1 MKKLH
6 NRHLIRKNV
15 LSKRRKNR
23 RENIIANGD
32 KPKNELMWR
41 KMEIRFSLFALI
53 ISLLTFAW
61 TIYQDYKNNQEEIV
75 INSFNPTLDTNV
87 SFKKIEL
94 PKSPYI
100 VTMRIGI
107 LLTNTNEKTVTLT
120 NYRLEQ
126 VEKTDFD
133 INSQY
138 PSFYSGMDQ
147 GFSDENGTSQD
158 LPFILK
164 KGESKLVYF
173 NTGVLINNNVFE
185 KINEVYKIENER
197 DIPENIV
204 LTYRE
209 LLYYL
214 VKAQTDLYGN
224 KIEGNTYKSDE
235 GEIFFHQI
243 IDIEKGDFPI
253 FSLTFK
259 SVNGT
264 YFKHIFYEYK
274 QENF

>member
-6 NRHLIRKNV
+6 NRRLIRKNV
-15 LSKRRKNR
+15 LSNRRKNR
-23 RENIIANGD
+23 RENIIANEATQ
-32 KPKNELMWR
+32 KKELVWR

-53 ISLLTFAW
+53 ISLLTFSW
-61 TIYQDYKNNQEEIV
+61 TLYQDYKNNQEEIV
-75 INSFNPTLDTNV
+75 INSFTPTLDTNV
-87 SFKKIEL
+87 SFNKIEL

-126 VEKTDFD
+126 IGKTDLD
-133 INSQY
+133 INFEY
-138 PSFYSGMDQ
+138 PTFYSGMDQ

-164 KGESKLVYF
+164 KGESKLVYI
-173 NTGVLINNNVFE
+173 NTGILINNNVFE
-185 KINEVYKIENER
+185 KINEVYKIENEK
-197 DIPENIV
+197 DIPENIE

-209 LLYYL
+209 LSYYL

-224 KIEGNTYKSDE
+224 KIEGDAYKSDE
-235 GEIFFHQI
+235 GEKSFHHV
-243 IDIEKGDFPI
+243 IDIDKSDFPI
-253 FSLTFK
+253 FSITFK

-264 YFKHIFYEYK
+264 YFEHIFYEYK
-274 QENF
+274 HENF